1 MGSLDFIID
10 HLKNIYSERK
20 ERPLFRYF
28 VQLNN
33 KSKMDDTIE
42 LSDSSTE
49 KTIVLDDT
57 TEKNKTIDLESSA
70 EIESDKTT
78 SDHYVTAA
86 SNTKLFENASP
97 PKVTSTPKVQ
107 PTHAKLT
114 SNSTLFQDVED
125 EFLHDDSFAEAEEA
139 TKNSPTEIED
149 IDNDDSAIE
158 SEKASAPIE
167 KQHQISSDSEES
179 STVSSANDNQIKDIE
194 TDDEIDECD
203 EDDEEINSSATS
215 CSRKFIRRNVTWD
228 ELKLPDTCTMLTTSK
243 GAKVFIIG
251 TAHFSRES
259 QSDVVSVMRAVQPD
273 VVMLELCK
281 SRTNILQMDEETI
294 LSESQNLTTQR
305 AMQTLREYGTIQ
317 GIMYLLMLSMSA
329 NLTKTLG
336 MAPGGEFRVAFRE
349 SQKIPGCIVHLGDR
363 PIQITLKRALAS
375 LTTWQRI
382 KLAFNVLT
390 SKDEITKEDVERCK
404 QKDLLESM
412 LEEMAGEYPAM
423 SRVFVDERDTFL
435 AYSLRQASE
444 APVQNGSDGGLS
456 EPPVIVGVVG
466 IGHVNGIVQ
475 KFNNVCSTDVAKV
488 IQLPTTS
495 QSSKYIKLA
504 IKGVVWTVAAY
515 GI

>member
-1 MGSLDFIID
+1 
-10 HLKNIYSERK
+10 
-20 ERPLFRYF
+20 
-28 VQLNN
+28 
-33 KSKMDDTIE
+33 MDETIE
-42 LSDSSTE
+42 LSDSSKE
-49 KTIVLDDT
+49 QTIVLDDT
-57 TEKNKTIDLESSA
+57 NDKNKTIDLESSV
-70 EIESDKTT
+70 EESDKTT

-97 PKVTSTPKVQ
+97 PKVTSTPNVQ
-107 PTHAKLT
+107 PTHAKVT

-158 SEKASAPIE
+158 SEKAPLPSE
-167 KQHQISSDSEES
+167 KKRQISSDTEES
-179 STVSSANDNQIKDIE
+179 STGSSANDNQNEEIE
-194 TDDEIDECD
+194 TDDEIEECD
-203 EDDEEINSSATS
+203 EAEEIHSSGTT
-215 CSRKFIRRNVTWD
+215 CSRKSIRRNVNWD
-228 ELKLPDTCTMLTTSK
+228 QLKLPDTCTMLTTSQ

-336 MAPGGEFRVAFRE
+336 MAPGGEFRVAFKE

-423 SRVFVDERDTFL
+423 SNVFVGERDTFL

-444 APVQNGSDGGLS
+444 APVQNGAGLPD
-456 EPPVIVGVVG
+456 PPVVVGVVG
-466 IGHVNGIVQ
+466 IGHVTGIVQ
-475 KFNNVCSTDVAKV
+475 KFNTVCPTDVAKV
-488 IQLPTTS
+488 IQLPPTS
-495 QSSKYIKLA
+495 RSSKYIKSA
-504 IKGVVWTVAAY
+504 IKGVFWTLTAY
-515 GI
+515 GIYKVLQKSGVSTLIPRPLSK